1 MENQYILRSEPKKH
15 LVIYPILLS
24 PLLPSFLTMLSH
36 QQLRPQH
43 THPPP
48 PHPHPRP
55 GCWGYRV
62 LQAHLTLLQP
72 ASLNHCPRRAS
83 SHPLSVSWDRLPSSK
98 VDWSSQ
104 LLGEYLGPLVIL
116 ASCLRG
122 QEKQLSSYKH
132 TGCSS
137 RGTGSDLQV
146 VYSKVKQSTVP
157 GDPTP
162 SSGLCSLT
170 HMWWQTC
177 SGRTHKIIV
186 RTF

>member
-1 MENQYILRSEPKKH
+1 MENQHILRSEPKKH

-24 PLLPSFLTMLSH
+24 PLLPSFLTMPSH

-43 THPPP
+43 PQPRLLRLQGVAGPPYSAAACVSKPLPEKGQLP
-48 PHPHPRP
+48 PTQCKLRLSPQFQGRLEFTTA
-55 GCWGYRV
+55 WRV
-62 LQAHLTLLQP
+62 
-72 ASLNHCPRRAS
+72 SRAS
-83 SHPLSVSWDRLPSSK
+83 GYTCLLSF
-98 VDWSSQ
+98 
-104 LLGEYLGPLVIL
+104 
-116 ASCLRG
+116 RG

-170 HMWWQTC
+170 HM
-177 SGRTHKIIV
+177 
-186 RTF
+186 